1 MAQTAAKPTTT
12 PAAMPAVFGPLD
24 FPFSAVGA
32 GAVVVSPGAV
42 TTTVFPTVTTDG
54 ADFRVVLATGAAVVC
69 GVAVCGV
76 DDAALYAL
84 RVELELSSGAFDTT
98 PPMPVNAT
106 DQALSPPPDR
116 NG

>member
-1 MAQTAAKPTTT
+1 MAQAAAKPTTT

-24 FPFSAVGA
+24 FFSVVGA

-42 TTTVFPTVTTDG
+42 TTTVFQTVTTDG

-69 GVAVCGV
+69 DVAVCGV

-84 RVELELSSGAFDTT
+84 RVELELASGAFDTT

-106 DQALSPPPDR
+106 DQALSPPPNQND
-116 NG
+116 